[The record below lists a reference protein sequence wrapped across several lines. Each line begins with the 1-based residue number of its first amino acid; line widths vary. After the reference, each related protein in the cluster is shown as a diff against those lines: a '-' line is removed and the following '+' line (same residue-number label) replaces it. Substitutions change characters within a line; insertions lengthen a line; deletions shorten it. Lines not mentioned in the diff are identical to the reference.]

1 MKSVIGTALLIGAL
15 VFIGQQP
22 ARAQE
27 AQAAPACQDDEEMT
41 KSTLKDLVDLVTEVK
56 KESLGDF
63 EKSYHQK
70 TFISKASFGVTV
82 VTGLVSCL
90 DKAAQD
96 SASGKDQAA
105 AYKTK
110 SEGYAKL
117 KARIEQA
124 RGGVKSAD
132 QKDAKSQIEKLDV
145 AI

>member
-1 MKSVIGTALLIGAL
+1 MKKVMGTLVLVGTL
-15 VFIGQQP
+15 VFIGQRP

-41 KSTLKDLVDLVTEVK
+41 KSTLKDLGDLVTEVK
-56 KESLGDF
+56 KETLGDF

-70 TFISKASFGVTV
+70 TFVSKSGFGLTV

-90 DKAAQD
+90 EKAAQD
-96 SASGKDQAA
+96 SKDQGA

-110 SEGYAKL
+110 SESYTKL
-117 KARIEQA
+117 KDRIEQA
-124 RGGVKSAD
+124 RSGVKSAD
-132 QKDAKSQIEKLDV
+132 QKDAKSQIEKLDI